1 MAKSNLLMR
10 ADPSGGGSR
19 WLLMVARSSLNSAW
33 RAGKERLKGSFWNFA
48 FIHVFLH
55 SKTALNGKSTC
66 VTVSFF
72 RAELY
77 CSSERSGSPLGNVR
91 RGDLAAISQTPSY
104 HSSGQSPAWTK
115 SIQSDSSF
123 HHKHSNMG
131 FFAVGCKTVISR
143 DTAQQNLSHPRMHA
157 RLAHLNLPQQNPWR
171 QSTARNLWTASGDE
185 AWLLWLVEAV

>member
-1 MAKSNLLMR
+1 MAKSSLLMR

-33 RAGKERLKGSFWNFA
+33 RAGKERRKGSFWNFA
-48 FIHVFLH
+48 FAHVFLH
-55 SKTALNGKSTC
+55 SKTALDDKSTC

-104 HSSGQSPAWTK
+104 HSSGQSPAGTT
-115 SIQSDSSF
+115 SLQSDSSF
-123 HHKHSNMG
+123 HHKHENMG
-131 FFAVGCKTVISR
+131 FFAHIAKSVTCW
-143 DTAQQNLSHPRMHA
+143 DA
-157 RLAHLNLPQQNPWR
+157 RLPCSPEP
-171 QSTARNLWTASGDE
+171 STAKPMTTEYSQKSLNSFWRRGLASLIGGSR
-185 AWLLWLVEAV
+185 LVN